1 MMYVIVF
8 VVGLVTGMLVTCL
21 IQINRGDDHDAGY

>member
-8 VVGLVTGMLVTCL
+8 VVGFVTGMLVTCL
-21 IQINRGDDHDAGY
+21 IQINRGGDRDAGY